1 MARRLFVT
9 AIGTDVGKT
18 IASAVLVEA
27 MQADYWKPV
36 QSGLE
41 DGTDTDTIKRVVSN
55 SKSVFHEE
63 AYKLIAPMSPH
74 QAAEKE
80 NIVIDPQ
87 TIQVPAT
94 ENTLIIEGAGGLLVP
109 ITREFL
115 MVDLIKQLNAEV
127 VLVIN
132 HYLGSI
138 NHTMLSLKY
147 LKEEGF
153 NVAGLLYNGDR
164 FEDNENLYR
173 EHFGFPVMG
182 HIPQLSAV
190 NQESIRTIAESIQIN
205 A

>member
-27 MQADYWKPV
+27 LAADYWKPV

-41 DGTDTDTIKRVVSN
+41 DGTDTHTISGIVSN
-55 SKSVFHEE
+55 AESTFHEE

-74 QAAEKE
+74 QAAALEGVE
-80 NIVIDPQ
+80 IDASA
-87 TIQVPAT
+87 IQLPKT
-94 ENTLIIEGAGGLLVP
+94 DNTLIIEGAGGLLVP
-109 ITREFL
+109 ITRQFL
-115 MVDLIKQLNAEV
+115 MVDLIKQLDAEV

-147 LKEEGF
+147 LADEGF
-153 NVAGLLYNGDR
+153 KVAGLIYNGER
-164 FEDNENLYR
+164 NEDNEQLYK
-173 EHFGFPVMG
+173 EHFGLPVMF
-182 HIPQLSAV
+182 HIPQLTEV
-190 NQESIRTIAESIQIN
+190 NQESIRTIAESISID